1 MKPASFSK
9 TLMRGQILVLGVTGG
24 VGQAV
29 AQQLL
34 AEGFEVIGTCRTV
47 AQSRQMIAAGIC
59 TRTLL
64 LRLDKSAS
72 IAAAFKKL
80 TRQGVSTLDAVV
92 NCAAV
97 TEPKPLELADI
108 DDVRRLFQINLFGAL
123 EVMQR
128 AVPLLRPV
136 RGRIV
141 LVSSTSGSIGV
152 PLLGAYSASKF
163 ALEALA
169 DVLRRELVPWK
180 IGVSLVIPGGIKT
193 GMIDRQLKEID
204 AELASLKPGGKSTMI
219 AEYSTQYRQHRTVIE
234 LAEKS
239 AVPPAQVAAEVLRAV
254 TDPKPKARYLCGFTS
269 RGTRT
274 MRRMLPDAV
283 LDQLF
288 SYLPE
293 SKK

>member
-1 MKPASFSK
+1 MNSAKLSK
-9 TLMRGQILVLGVTGG
+9 TAMRGQILVLGVTGG

-29 AQQLL
+29 AQKLL
-34 AEGFEVIGTCRTV
+34 AEGFEVIGSCRTA
-47 AQSRQMIAAGIC
+47 AQGRQMIEAGIC

-64 LRLDKSAS
+64 LRLDQSAS

-80 TRQGVSTLDAVV
+80 GSLGITTLDGVV

-97 TEPKPLELADI
+97 TQPKPLELAVI
-108 DDVRRLFQINLFGAL
+108 GDVRQLFQINLFGAL

-128 AVPLLRPV
+128 ALPLLRPV

-169 DVLRRELVPWK
+169 DVLRRELLLWK

-193 GMIDRQLKEID
+193 GMIDRQLSEID
-204 AELASLKPGGKSTMI
+204 AELAALKPGGKSTLI

-239 AVPPAQVAAEVLRAV
+239 AVPPSQVADDVLRAL
-254 TDPKPKARYLCGFTS
+254 TDARPKARYLCGFTS
-269 RGTRT
+269 KGTRT

-288 SYLPE
+288 SYLPQ